1 MKTFEQINPS
11 IAHISQVLEDDTTIY
26 FQELNEAGDD
36 WDEAATTAE
45 YKDWL
50 SKLK

>member
-36 WDEAATTAE
+36 WEEAATTAE
-45 YKDWL
+45 YQNYL
-50 SKLK
+50 NSL